1 MYLVESLKAII
12 EECEID
18 PTYYDE
24 VMSNVNAHFWQNAMK
39 VGLESMYSN
48 QV

>member
-24 VMSNVNAHFWQNAMK
+24 VISDVDAHLWQKAME
-39 VGLESMYSN
+39 VEF
-48 QV
+48 